1 MRIRMIRNCLISG
14 EAFEAGEIL
23 DATETLARAMVTMKR
38 AEFCNAEDVEPP
50 PPMSADSR
58 YQNPTAIARELSGRA
73 PVGRRPVAPG
83 GPAVAPGEPP
93 RAAGVQRVPASAAPA
108 TGAPGAATA
117 PAGPAPET
125 SAAPAGPAPET
136 SAAPAGP
143 APETSAAPAKAA
155 KPQSKVV

>member
-14 EAFEAGEIL
+14 EAFTVGEIL
-23 DATETLARAMVTMKR
+23 DATESLARAMVTMKR

-73 PVGRRPVAPG
+73 TVGRRPVAPG

-93 RAAGVQRVPASAAPA
+93 RAAGVQRVPETSAAPA
-108 TGAPGAATA
+108 TAV
-117 PAGPAPET
+117 PET
-125 SAAPAGPAPET
+125 SAAPATAV
-136 SAAPAGP
+136 
-143 APETSAAPAKAA
+143 PETSAAPAKAA
-155 KPQSKVV
+155 KPKSKV